1 MEQELKIIAWVRPGD
16 KHRQES
22 PKGALGADHSAQIVF
37 EKQYLPA
44 LQGLQPGREYLVLTW
59 MHQANR
65 DCMQSHPREGAG
77 HALQGVLCTTSLNRP
92 NPIGL
97 HQVRILQ
104 IQEDRLLVCPLDVLD
119 QTPVLDIKPVLGRA
133 GPSPWSGHAA
143 EDQALQLKQAAHRA
157 WQKGLLNGFNGNLSL
172 KQGRRMIITC
182 RGTAKA
188 FIQPGD
194 LVSVDLQTG
203 ETLCTGSAS
212 SEAGMHLQIYREQPG
227 AEAVVHT
234 HPPALLALDLQG
246 RKPLDL
252 DLFEAGHYQDLLG
265 VVPRAE
271 PGTQRLASMVGS
283 AARDFQA
290 VFMSGHGLTC
300 WARSPQDAVALSEE
314 LEALARI
321 QLACAKSG

>member
-1 MEQELKIIAWVRPGD
+1 MEQELKIIAWARPGD
-16 KHRQES
+16 KHKQES
-22 PKGALGADHSAQIVF
+22 SNQALGADQSAQIFF
-37 EKQYLPA
+37 EQQYLPA
-44 LQGLQPGREYLVLTW
+44 LQGLQTGREYLVLTW

-65 DCMQSHPREGAG
+65 DCLQCHP
-77 HALQGVLCTTSLNRP
+77 LQGVLCTRSADRP

-97 HQVRILQ
+97 HQVRLLQ
-104 IQEDRLLVCPLDVLD
+104 IQDNRLLVYPLEVLD
-119 QTPVLDIKPVLGRA
+119 QTPVLDIKPVLGQV
-133 GPSPWSGHAA
+133 SPWSEHAT
-143 EDQALQLKQAAHRA
+143 EDQALQFKQAAHRA

-172 KQGRRMIITC
+172 RLGQRMLITC

-203 ETLCTGSAS
+203 EAPGTGSAS
-212 SEAGMHLQIYREQPG
+212 SEAGMHLQIYRKQPG

-234 HPPALLALDLQG
+234 HPPALLALDVQG
-246 RKPLDL
+246 QKPLAL
-252 DLFEAGHYQDLLG
+252 DLFEAGHYQGLLG

-271 PGTQRLASMVGS
+271 PGSQRLASMVGS

-300 WARSPQDAVALSEE
+300 WARSLQDAVALSEE
-314 LEALARI
+314 LEALAKI
-321 QLACAKSG
+321 QLACVHPG